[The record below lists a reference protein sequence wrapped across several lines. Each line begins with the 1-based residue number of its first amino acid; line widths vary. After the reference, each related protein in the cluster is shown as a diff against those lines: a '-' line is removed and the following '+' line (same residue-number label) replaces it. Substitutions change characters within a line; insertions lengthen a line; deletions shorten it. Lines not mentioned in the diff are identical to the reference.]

1 MTMKLALLALFLLRL
16 PALAHDVSGTWEFTV
31 ETDAGSG
38 NPTFVFKQEGEKL
51 TGTYSGLFGKAELT
65 GTVKGDA
72 IEFSF
77 QVENAQV
84 TGKHVYKGKVEGPSK
99 MKGEV
104 DIAGLAKGTWTGVK
118 K

>member
-1 MTMKLALLALFLLRL
+1 MAMKLALLALFLVCL
-16 PALAHDVSGTWEFTV
+16 PGLAHDISGAWEFTV
-31 ETDAGSG
+31 ETDAGGG

-51 TGTYSGLFGKAELT
+51 TGTYSGLFGKAELA

-77 QVENAQV
+77 QVENAQLN
-84 TGKHVYKGKVEGPSK
+84 GKVVYKGKVEGPSK

-104 DIAGLAKGTWTGVK
+104 DLAGLAKGTWTGVK